1 MAAVYV
7 SHGVLYRWVINALAL
22 LAVSFLYSGVT
33 VTGPIALIVAA
44 AVLGLVN
51 AIIRP
56 VLFVLTLPINIVTLG
71 LFTLVLNGL
80 MLWLTSGLVP
90 GFQVHGFWPAVWASI
105 LLSIVSALLSMVVKS
120 K

>member
-7 SHGVLYRWVINALAL
+7 SRGVLYRWAVNALAL

-33 VTGPIALIVAA
+33 VTGPLPLLIAA

-51 AIIRP
+51 AFIRP

-71 LFTLVLNGL
+71 LFTFVLNGL

-90 GFQVHGFWPAVWASI
+90 GFHVHGFWPAVWASI
-105 LLSIVSALLSMVVKS
+105 LLSIVSAVLSVVVKS